1 MPPPLDAQTR
11 FDIEQ
16 YLDAGYEVSDIIEH
30 TAVSQQQIL
39 KMRCNL
45 RAYSSIIGPYLPQ
58 GRPRVLDK
66 EMETTLIAWL
76 NKKPLSYLFKIV
88 YFLFNTFDGVEVSKK
103 MVENIFHHYR

>member
-16 YLDAGYEVSDIIEH
+16 YLDAGYEVSDIIER
-30 TAVSQQQIL
+30 TAVSQQQIS

-45 RAYSSIIGPYLPQ
+45 RAYDSIIGPYLPQ

-66 EMETTLIAWL
+66 EIETTLIA
-76 NKKPLSYLFKIV
+76 
-88 YFLFNTFDGVEVSKK
+88 
-103 MVENIFHHYR
+103 